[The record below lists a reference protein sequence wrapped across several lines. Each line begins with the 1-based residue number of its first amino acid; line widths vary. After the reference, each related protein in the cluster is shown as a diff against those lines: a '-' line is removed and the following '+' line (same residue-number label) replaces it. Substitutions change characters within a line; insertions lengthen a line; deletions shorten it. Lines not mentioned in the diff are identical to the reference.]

1 MAKKSRKKSSSA
13 KRGRGPSTRVPRSRA
28 VPAAEGDREGTVAL
42 AGTLTPGSGPGEA
55 PTLFQREGEQGRGD
69 VGGAVSAD
77 AVLPLLHRVAIVY
90 LLLPVFIWLVG
101 WFEWWV
107 GLPTAVLLGAGLR
120 PALAGPWRMTVPRP
134 ATVALLLLAVGWT
147 LLTAAGGVF
156 DGNNPDWLDHR
167 ALLLNLSRSPWPVFL
182 ADDLADYLPGAAET
196 PALLRYYLGWFLVPG
211 LIGRL
216 AGPAALNW
224 AVPLWTGI
232 GVALVLLL
240 FVGDRRGGRA
250 LLAAGIFVFF
260 SGMDVLRVLLVED
273 VGWWDFWIDRKG
285 WPAIGVSLWHV
296 EFFGLWD
303 VRNQNTSHMSAL
315 MWTPQHVLC
324 AGLFTLLLLHLRRRP
339 RFLAVSGV
347 VLAAAPFWSAFV
359 AVGLLPLVA
368 VLVWDNGPRPFL
380 RWPNLYLAAPLAGL
394 VALYLTAGS
403 LDFPTGWLWEIHDWS
418 LLAQW
423 APVFYLSEFLTPA
436 LLLVLRPGV
445 RREPCFAVSV
455 ATLLLLPWYSFSEFN
470 DLQMRASMPALLVL
484 CTYCADAVV
493 GRKPDGGE
501 APASRGRPARLAF
514 AGLVAVLAVGALNP
528 FVELARATRVDVP
541 FRYELS
547 GFTTLTMPLL
557 RQRENLAPE
566 VPGVLRR
573 LLRDAGE
580 RPAGTPPEPGAP
592 VVRAGFDVYVQD
604 RKLIYVKERCRPD
617 VTETIRVEFV
627 PADPDTNADLLH
639 PVETRRVGTGC
650 GAMAGLPGYAVAAVR
665 TGQLEQDGGAWAVE
679 LVLDAAGR
687 VTAKPLVVGALAS
700 AEWNSCSTP
709 RAA

>member
-1 MAKKSRKKSSSA
+1 MAKNRKKSSSV
-13 KRGRGPSTRVPRSRA
+13 KRGREAPTRVPRPREAIEKDRGGDPSLPDHVRGRA
-28 VPAAEGDREGTVAL
+28 EV
-42 AGTLTPGSGPGEA
+42 
-55 PTLFQREGEQGRGD
+55 D

-77 AVLPLLHRVAIVY
+77 AALPLLHRVAIVY

-107 GLPTAVLLGAGLR
+107 GLPAVVLLGAGLR
-120 PALAGPWRMTVPRP
+120 PALAGPWRMTAPQP
-134 ATVALLLLAVGWT
+134 ATVALLLLAAGWT

-156 DGNNPDWLDHR
+156 DGNNSDWLDHR
-167 ALLLNLSRSPWPVFL
+167 ALLLDLSRSPWPVFL
-182 ADDLADYLPGAAET
+182 ADDLADYLPGAAEE

-224 AVPLWTGI
+224 AVPLWTGV

-273 VGWWDFWIDRKG
+273 VGLWDFWIDRKG
-285 WPAIGVSLWHV
+285 WPAIGVSIWHV

-303 VRNQNTSHMSAL
+303 VRNQNTSHMSAF
-315 MWTPQHVLC
+315 MWTPQHLLC

-368 VLVWDNGPRPFL
+368 ILMWNNGPRPFL
-380 RWPNLYLAAPLAGL
+380 RWPNLCLAVPLAGL
-394 VALYLTAGS
+394 IALYLTAGS

-418 LLAQW
+418 RLAQW

-436 LLLVLRPGV
+436 LLLLALRPGV

-493 GRKPDGGE
+493 GQNPDRGG
-501 APASRGRPARLAF
+501 ALASRGRPARLAYV
-514 AGLVAVLAVGALNP
+514 GLVAVLAVGVLNP

-541 FRYELS
+541 FRYEAS

-580 RPAGTPPEPGAP
+580 RSADTPPEPGAP
-592 VVRAGFDVYVQD
+592 VVRAGFDVYVRD

-617 VTETIRVEFV
+617 VAETIRVEFV

-665 TGQLEQDGGAWAVE
+665 TGQLERDGGDWAVE

-687 VTAKPLVVGALAS
+687 VTEV
-700 AEWNSCSTP
+700 
-709 RAA
+709 RR

>member
-1 MAKKSRKKSSSA
+1 MAKKNRKKSSSA
-13 KRGRGPSTRVPRSRA
+13 KRGREAPTRVPRPREAIEKDRGGDPSPPDHVRGRA
-28 VPAAEGDREGTVAL
+28 
-42 AGTLTPGSGPGEA
+42 EA
-55 PTLFQREGEQGRGD
+55 D
-69 VGGAVSAD
+69 VCGAVSAD
-77 AVLPLLHRVAIVY
+77 AALPLLHRVAIVY

-101 WFEWWV
+101 WFEWWG
-107 GLPTAVLLGAGLR
+107 GLPAAVLLGAGLR
-120 PALAGPWRMTVPRP
+120 PALAGPWRMTPPRP
-134 ATVALLLLAVGWT
+134 ATVALLLAAGWT

-156 DGNNPDWLDHR
+156 DGNNSDWLDHR
-167 ALLLNLSRSPWPVFL
+167 ALLLDLSRSPWPVFL
-182 ADDLADYLPGAAET
+182 ADDLADYLPGAAEA

-273 VGWWDFWIDRKG
+273 VGLWDFWIDRKG
-285 WPAIGVSLWHV
+285 WPAIGVSIWHV

-368 VLVWDNGPRPFL
+368 ILVWDNGPRPFL
-380 RWPNLYLAAPLAGL
+380 RWPNLCLAAPLAGL
-394 VALYLTAGS
+394 VVLYLTAGS
-403 LDFPTGWLWEIHDWS
+403 LDFPTGWLWELHDWS
-418 LLAQW
+418 RLAQW

-436 LLLVLRPGV
+436 LLLLALRPGV
-445 RREPCFAVSV
+445 HREPCFAVSV

-493 GRKPDGGE
+493 GRNPDGGGTL
-501 APASRGRPARLAF
+501 ASRGRPARLAYV
-514 AGLVAVLAVGALNP
+514 GLVVVLAVGALNP
-528 FVELARATRVDVP
+528 FVELARSTRVDVP

-580 RPAGTPPEPGAP
+580 RPADTPPEPGAP

-617 VTETIRVEFV
+617 VAETIRVEFV

-665 TGQLEQDGGAWAVE
+665 TGQLEQDGGDWAVE

-687 VTAKPLVVGALAS
+687 VTEV
-700 AEWNSCSTP
+700 
-709 RAA
+709 RR

>member
-1 MAKKSRKKSSSA
+1 M
-13 KRGRGPSTRVPRSRA
+13 TTERSPINRA
-28 VPAAEGDREGTVAL
+28 EPATEVDREGTA
-42 AGTLTPGSGPGEA
+42 AKTLSQEERGQNGPAEA
-55 PTLFQREGEQGRGD
+55 E
-69 VGGAVSAD
+69 
-77 AVLPLLHRVAIVY
+77 LPLLHRFAIVY
-90 LLLPVFIWLVG
+90 LMLPVFIWLLG
-101 WFEWWV
+101 WFEWWF
-107 GLPTAVLLGAGLR
+107 GLPAAVLLGAGLR
-120 PALAGPWRMTVPRP
+120 PALAGSWRMPAPRP
-134 ATVALLLLAVGWT
+134 ATVALVLLAAGWT

-156 DGNNPDWLDHR
+156 DGKNGDWLDQR
-167 ALLLNLSRSPWPVFL
+167 TLLLDLSRSPWPVFL
-182 ADDLADYLPGAAET
+182 ANDLADYLPGAADA

-216 AGPAALNW
+216 FGSAALNW

-285 WPAIGVSLWHV
+285 WPAIGISPTHI
-296 EFFGLWD
+296 EFSGLWG
-303 VRNQNTSHMSAL
+303 VHNQNTSHMSAL
-315 MWTPQHVLC
+315 MWTPQHLLC
-324 AGLFTLLLLHLRRRP
+324 AGLSTLLLLHLRRQP

-380 RWPNLYLAAPLAGL
+380 RWPNLCLAAPLAGL
-394 VALYLTAGS
+394 IALYLTAGS
-403 LDFPTGWLWEIHDWS
+403 LEFPTGWLWERYDWR
-418 LLAQW
+418 LLARW

-436 LLLVLRPGV
+436 LLVLALRPGL
-445 RREPCFAVSV
+445 RREPFFVV
-455 ATLLLLPWYSFSEFN
+455 GMATLLLLPWYFFSKFN

-493 GRKPDGGE
+493 GRSSAGVGRK
-501 APASRGRPARLAF
+501 APASRDRPARPAF

-557 RQRENLAPE
+557 QQQENLALE
-566 VPGVLRR
+566 VPALLGR
-573 LLRDAGE
+573 LLRDPGA
-580 RPAGTPPEPGAP
+580 RPAGGTPDPAEP
-592 VVRAGFDVYVQD
+592 VVRADFDVYVKD
-604 RKLIYVKERCRPD
+604 RKLIHVKERCRPD
-617 VTETIRVEFV
+617 IAEKIRVEFV
-627 PADPDTNADLLH
+627 PADPDTNARLADL
-639 PVETRRVGTGC
+639 VETRRAGAGC
-650 GAMAGLPGYAVAAVR
+650 GAMVGLPGYAVAAVR
-665 TGQLEQDGGAWAVE
+665 TGQLEQDGGDWIAE
-679 LVLDAAGR
+679 LQLDAAGR
-687 VTAKPLVVGALAS
+687 VTGV
-700 AEWNSCSTP
+700 
-709 RAA
+709 RR